1 MELCNYKKKLKEK
14 TYLIDKL
21 LILKMLNKEQNKKI
35 LLEKFSENS
44 ILFKDQYDEINIKKN
59 DILKT
64 IQFLKE
70 DRNLQYNQLIDLTAI
85 DYPSRKNRFEVVYIF
100 LSMTQN
106 KRVIIKTSLKED
118 ENIESIT
125 SIHKAADWYERE
137 CYDLF
142 GIKFLN
148 HPDLRRIMTDY
159 NFEGHPLRKDFPLTG
174 HTEVRYDD
182 LEKKVVYEP
191 VKLTQEYRNFD
202 YMSPWEGLDSNL
214 IGDDKSEEE
223 EK

>member
-1 MELCNYKKKLKEK
+1 
-14 TYLIDKL
+14 
-21 LILKMLNKEQNKKI
+21 MLNKEQNKKI

-118 ENIESIT
+118 ETIESIT
-125 SIHKAADWYERE
+125 SIHKAANWYERE

-182 LEKKVVYEP
+182 LEKKVIYEP

-214 IGDDKSEEE
+214 VGDDKSEEE

>member
-1 MELCNYKKKLKEK
+1 
-14 TYLIDKL
+14 
-21 LILKMLNKEQNKKI
+21 MLNKEHNKKI

-85 DYPSRKNRFEVVYIF
+85 DYPSRKNRFEVVYIL

-125 SIHKAADWYERE
+125 SIYKAADWYERE

-182 LEKKVVYEP
+182 LEKKVIYEP

>member
-1 MELCNYKKKLKEK
+1 
-14 TYLIDKL
+14 
-21 LILKMLNKEQNKKI
+21 MLTLEQNREILIKKFPKEKI
-35 LLEKFSENS
+35 LLNS
-44 ILFKDQYDEINIKKN
+44 KYIEINI
-59 DILKT
+59 DVDFVTDVL
-64 IQFLKE
+64 QELKE
-70 DRNLQYNQLIDLTAI
+70 DFDLKYDQLMDMTAI
-85 DYPSRKNRFEVVYIF
+85 DYPSREKRFDIVYNL

-106 KRVIIKTSLKED
+106 SRVIVKTSLA
-118 ENIESIT
+118 ENDKIQSIA
-125 SIHKAADWYERE
+125 SIYKSANWYERE

-142 GIKFLN
+142 GIQFIN

-202 YMSPWEGLDSNL
+202 YMSPWEGFDNTL
-214 IGDDKSEEE
+214 IGDEKSKE
-223 EK
+223 EKK